1 MSLHSSLSERSGII
15 LWTLLSFVAF
25 VFAVAAWTAFYL
37 WRHARAPIPPHVQF
51 VESLT
56 HEPEEC

>member
-1 MSLHSSLSERSGII
+1 MSLDPSLAECSGII

-25 VFAVAAWTAFYL
+25 VFVVAAWTAFYL
-37 WRHARAPIPPHVQF
+37 WHHARAPIPPHVLF

-56 HEPEEC
+56 QEPEEC